1 MCFNIWK
8 FVAFLSRYLFLVTAC
23 LFCKNTKFNIWEKS
37 PFSAEGTKPWDVSSI
52 LYMVMHVRSTVS
64 WKKKRERERRSLWKK
79 GHISYQG
86 SKRHLVSIPQRTP
99 ATWNASCHRNEDGTG
114 VSWLSALACP
124 VATWDPGLPAQLLE
138 RDQVIW
144 SQDKGASSEWTQPSR
159 EILASR
165 KIETTSLF
173 WNVRGLSESRVEMCV
188 CTLPKSE
195 QRPMNFQVSLR
206 IW

>member
-1 MCFNIWK
+1 M
-8 FVAFLSRYLFLVTAC
+8 LD
-23 LFCKNTKFNIWEKS
+23 
-37 PFSAEGTKPWDVSSI
+37 PQSAG
-52 LYMVMHVRSTVS
+52 R
-64 WKKKRERERRSLWKK
+64 KREREK

-114 VSWLSALACP
+114 VSWLSDLACP

-144 SQDKGASSEWTQPSR
+144 SQDKGASSEWTQPSW

-173 WNVRGLSESRVEMCV
+173 WNVRGLSESRVEMCLY
-188 CTLPKSE
+188 TLPKSE
-195 QRPMNFQVSLR
+195 QSRWIFKYLWEYDKWFHHPVVRETFDANFGFVHFELASVS
-206 IW
+206 